1 MRLLP
6 SKWKT
11 PASKIVLNILVRGT
25 EISFKIAI
33 KSLADKPSVPTDFF
47 GSNSMTEDGIELMRL
62 KNQKRKRLI
71 NFEEN
76 GVEQQSLQH
85 PCDQS

>member
-6 SKWKT
+6 LKWKT

-25 EISFKIAI
+25 EISFKITI